1 MTGPDQPGGSPE
13 TEGQADRPTEEI
25 ELSDALEENARLRAE
40 LDETKAEAAKPR
52 RNRWRRVRSIAVGLM
67 VFLAVLC
74 LVVSAVGVW
83 VQQTV
88 FNTDRYIALVGPMAS
103 DPQVQQALA
112 TYTTTQVFTALDLET
127 RLKDALPGQLD
138 IVVGPVVNAA
148 RNYVRDAALSF
159 FASQGFRD
167 LWVQVNTVAHEKVVA
182 LLKGNYDQL
191 PNVTITGGE
200 VRLNTIPIITEVL
213 RQLLQSAAGL
223 FGLNVTIP
231 QISASDIPQAARDK
245 LSSALGVTLPEDF
258 GQVTIMQESNLNAVQ
273 QAIKWFDRLLYA
285 LVALAVLLIVGALLL
300 SVRRRRTLIE
310 LAVGLVA
317 GILIFRGITRLV
329 EKQVI
334 EAVHNPEV
342 RGAARD
348 IVGRVVSNLRSA
360 GFWLLVIGVV
370 VAIVAYLAGRPRWFV
385 RLIAWSRR
393 TAAERPSG
401 SELEHWVSGHVDLL
415 RWGGL
420 IVAAL
425 ILFFTGIGWIS
436 VIVVGVLLG
445 LYLWGIAVLDQRA
458 RARAGGEG
466 GGAEPPPTPADATVE
481 G

>member
-1 MTGPDQPGGSPE
+1 MTGPDQPTGEPS
-13 TEGQADRPTEEI
+13 EGAAERPTEEI
-25 ELSDALEENARLRAE
+25 ELSEALEENARLRAE
-40 LDETKAEAAKPR
+40 LDETKAEAAKPG

-67 VFLAVLC
+67 VFLAVLS

-88 FNTDRYIALVGPMAS
+88 FNTDRYVSLVGPMAS

-112 TYTTTQVFTALDLET
+112 TYTTTQIFTALDLET
-127 RLKDALPGQLD
+127 RLKDALPGQLG

-148 RNYVRDAALSF
+148 RNYVHDAALSF
-159 FASQGFRD
+159 FASRGFRD
-167 LWVQVNTVAHEKVVA
+167 LWVQINTVAHQKVVA

-223 FGLNVTIP
+223 FGLSVTIP
-231 QISASDIPQAARDK
+231 QISASEIPEAAKER
-245 LSSALGVTLPEDF
+245 LSQALGVTLPEDF

-285 LVALAVLLIVGALLL
+285 LIALAVLLIVGALLL
-300 SVRRRRTLIE
+300 SRNRRRTLIE

-334 EAVHNPEV
+334 EAVHNPEA
-342 RGAARD
+342 RGAVRD
-348 IVGRVVSNLRSA
+348 VVGRVVSNLRGA
-360 GFWLLVIGVV
+360 GFWLLLGGVI
-370 VAIVAYLAGRPRWFV
+370 VAIVAYLAGRPRWFM
-385 RLIAWSRR
+385 RLLAWGRR
-393 TAAERPSG
+393 MIAERPSG
-401 SELEHWVSGHVDLL
+401 SELELWVSAHVNQL

-420 IVAAL
+420 VLAAL
-425 ILFFTGIGWIS
+425 VLFFTGIGWIS
-436 VIVVGVLLG
+436 LIVIGVLLG
-445 LYLWGIAVLDQRA
+445 LYLWGLSVLDQRA
-458 RARAGGEG
+458 RAREG
-466 GGAEPPPTPADATVE
+466 GGGPEPPAAPADAVVP